1 MTVRV
6 LGRFTTLWLFGAT
19 RSPSRTECLH
29 PRGETCTDGGGW
41 SVAMFV
47 VLGLVSAAFVY
58 GVLFMRRDNVRPLLR
73 RATPVLAVAALVA
86 IVVIAFS
93 W

>member
-1 MTVRV
+1 MP
-6 LGRFTTLWLFGAT
+6 G
-19 RSPSRTECLH
+19 RTECLH
-29 PRGETCTDGGGW
+29 PRGETCADGGGW

-58 GVLFMRRDNVRPLLR
+58 GVLFIRRDNVRPLMR
-73 RATPVLAVAALVA
+73 RAAPVLAVVALVA
-86 IVVIAFS
+86 IVVIAVS

>member
-1 MTVRV
+1 MTVPV
-6 LGRFTTLWLFGAT
+6 LARFNTLWLSGVAH
-19 RSPSRTECLH
+19 SPSRTECLH
-29 PRGETCTDGGGW
+29 PRGETCADGGGW

-58 GVLFMRRDNVRPLLR
+58 GVLFIRRDNVRPLLH
-73 RATPVLAVAALVA
+73 RAAPVLVVAALVA
-86 IVVIAFS
+86 IVVIAFT

>member
-1 MTVRV
+1 
-6 LGRFTTLWLFGAT
+6 
-19 RSPSRTECLH
+19 
-29 PRGETCTDGGGW
+29 
-41 SVAMFV
+41 MFV

-58 GVLFMRRDNVRPLLR
+58 GVLFIRRDNVRPLLH
-73 RATPVLAVAALVA
+73 RAAPVLAVAALVA